1 MVQDKAGAVRD
12 FFASETSGYIL
23 FPNVVHSRV
32 VDLQGRAYPTSAR
45 RSAYLNRPGPIGH
58 LYNAGDAGHRSVIF
72 CEGIPPSRRSRS
84 VCNTARFPMSAI

>member
-45 RSAYLNRPGPIGH
+45 RSAYLNRPGPIRH

-72 CEGIPPSRRSRS
+72 CEGIPPSS
-84 VCNTARFPMSAI
+84 